1 MSDTLNFVR
10 KDDLEFVENLGG
22 TREDIV
28 RHETTEDK
36 EILYVSEEFA
46 DNLKK
51 TIARH
56 MIDTGEWTQEEA
68 NDYLINGMSEDNEV
82 IQ

>member
-1 MSDTLNFVR
+1 MCKAVNFVR
-10 KDDLEFVENLGG
+10 KDDLNFVENLGG

-28 RHETTEDK
+28 RHETTDDK

-46 DNLKK
+46 DHLKK

-68 NDYLINGMSEDNEV
+68 NDYLINGMSEDDEP